1 MIAHVARL
9 TLWEWFKLRRR
20 WMPWILLAVAVII
33 MQAGLWFTYSA
44 YHNET
49 LQEIAS
55 GGLTTFGVAQEVD
68 GEMVSVEVSCVDI
81 INEEMPKELERLT
94 EEQQADFLQE
104 VERFREESC
113 ENISP
118 REDLRSGFTIPVS
131 IAGSMEALAGFAPV
145 LVMILAASLMGTEYG
160 WGTLRTTLTRGAGR
174 WQVLASKLALLV
186 LACVAGFI
194 VVGATVAV
202 ASLLAGV
209 VPPDEAGSLADTG
222 SWSDVAVSAAKG
234 VYALAPYIALSVFL
248 AVLAQ
253 SAAIGM
259 AASLGYYIVELIGA
273 PLLRLTGLGEKIA
286 DALIGSNVTGW
297 MQSAFVSVDV
307 GGGGSPDAGT
317 DTLRAFLVIL
327 AYVIVLCAAA
337 FLIFLRR
344 DIAGAKGD

>member
-1 MIAHVARL
+1 M
-9 TLWEWFKLRRR
+9 
-20 WMPWILLAVAVII
+20 
-33 MQAGLWFTYSA
+33 
-44 YHNET
+44 
-49 LQEIAS
+49 
-55 GGLTTFGVAQEVD
+55 
-68 GEMVSVEVSCVDI
+68 
-81 INEEMPKELERLT
+81 
-94 EEQQADFLQE
+94 
-104 VERFREESC
+104 
-113 ENISP
+113 
-118 REDLRSGFTIPVS
+118 
-131 IAGSMEALAGFAPV
+131 
-145 LVMILAASLMGTEYG
+145 
-160 WGTLRTTLTRGAGR
+160 
-174 WQVLASKLALLV
+174 
-186 LACVAGFI
+186 CVAGFI

-222 SWSDVAVSAAKG
+222 SWSDVAVSAGKG

-286 DALIGSNVTGW
+286 DALIGSNVADW

-307 GGGGSPDAGT
+307 GGGSPDPGT